1 MGFFFTFVFY
11 LTKMNIILFDYKRE
25 DFFPLTFTR
34 PISDLRIGIVTI
46 KEKWEHYFNS
56 VSVKTENYLVEK
68 FPINLSDE
76 NLWINAQALPNQ
88 YLVDEIN
95 NLKQSEVIVKNEI
108 PIAFKSEKFEFDQHN
123 KKEIDVD
130 FQLIGNNW
138 NIFTFNGEEIK
149 KDFERITKGRNSQKL
164 DKSNI
169 KVGDYPLFI
178 EEGAKVE
185 SAYLNCTQGPIY
197 IGKNAEMMEC
207 CIVRGPFAMGE
218 GALLKLGSK
227 IYSNT
232 TLGPFCKVGGEVN
245 NVVFQAFSNKGHDG
259 FLGNAVIGEWC
270 NFGAGSNNSNLK
282 NNYAEIKLWDYAT
295 ERFQNTGLQFCG
307 LIMGDHTKCG
317 INSMFNTGTVV
328 GVSANIF
335 GAGFLRN
342 FVPSFTWG
350 GTSGLSTYK
359 TEKAFEVAEKV
370 MQRRNKSFDL
380 VEKKILS
387 HVFELTKPYRNEK

>member
-1 MGFFFTFVFY
+1 
-11 LTKMNIILFDYKRE
+11 MNIILFDHNRE
-25 DFFPLTFTR
+25 SFFPLTFTR
-34 PISDLRIGIVTI
+34 PIADLRIGIVTI
-46 KEKWEHYFNS
+46 KEKWEHYFDRIS
-56 VSVKTENYLVEK
+56 IKTERYLSEK
-68 FPINLSDE
+68 FPINQEEE

-88 YLVDEIN
+88 DLVYDIN
-95 NLKQSEVIVKNEI
+95 KLKAGDVLFHDKI
-108 PIAFKSEKFEFDQHN
+108 PIAFIAAEFDLEHLN
-123 KKEIDVD
+123 KKEITAN
-130 FQLIGNNW
+130 FSLIENVW
-138 NIFTFNGEEIK
+138 DIFSLNGREIK
-149 KDFERITKGRNSQKL
+149 TDFERITKRRTSLKL
-164 DKSNI
+164 DESSI

-245 NVVFQAFSNKGHDG
+245 NVVFQGYSNKAHDG
-259 FLGNAVIGEWC
+259 FLGNSLIGEWC
-270 NFGAGSNNSNLK
+270 NIGSGSNNSNLK
-282 NNYAEIKLWDYAT
+282 NDYAEVKLWDYVS
-295 ERFQNTGLQFCG
+295 EKFHKTGLQFCG
-307 LIMGDHTKCG
+307 LIMGDHSKCG

-335 GAGFLRN
+335 GAGFPRN
-342 FVPSFTWG
+342 FIPSFSWG
-350 GTSGLSTYK
+350 GSAGFSTYK
-359 TEKAFEVAEKV
+359 TDKAFEVADKV
-370 MQRRNKSFDL
+370 MQRRNQSFNE

-387 HVFELTKPYRNEK
+387 HVFELTKSYRNEK